1 MSRLSMSYWFP
12 MPIHSVVIFSVWLLL
27 NNSAAAGHILLATFF
42 AIGIPKLCYPLQSD
56 QPKVHKPVKI
66 MRYSLMLVWDIIV
79 ANLRVARL
87 IISPNSKLKPAFVA
101 VPLDIEGALPI
112 TLLASTIS
120 LTPGTVSADVSEDQ
134 RWLYVHVLDMDDE
147 QSVIDEIKGRYEA
160 PLREIFEC

>member
-1 MSRLSMSYWFP
+1 MSLTYWFP
-12 MPIHSVVIFSVWLLL
+12 MPIHSIVIFAVWLLL
-27 NNSAAAGHILLATFF
+27 NNSAAPGHILLALLF
-42 AIGIPKLCYPLQSD
+42 AFTIPKICYPLQSD
-56 QPKVHKPVKI
+56 QPRAHKPLKI
-66 MRYSLMLVWDIIV
+66 FRYFSILIWDIVI

-87 IISPNSKLKPAFVA
+87 IISPNAKLRPAFIA

-147 QSVIDEIKGRYEA
+147 QALIKEIKTRYEA
-160 PLREIFEC
+160 PLMEIFEC